1 MRFPKMVLDWAIAF
15 YRNYRQLG
23 GLPHS
28 IQAIVFG
35 HTAIL

>member
-1 MRFPKMVLDWAIAF
+1 MVLDWAIAF
-15 YRNYRQLG
+15 YRQLG
-23 GLPHS
+23 GLRHS